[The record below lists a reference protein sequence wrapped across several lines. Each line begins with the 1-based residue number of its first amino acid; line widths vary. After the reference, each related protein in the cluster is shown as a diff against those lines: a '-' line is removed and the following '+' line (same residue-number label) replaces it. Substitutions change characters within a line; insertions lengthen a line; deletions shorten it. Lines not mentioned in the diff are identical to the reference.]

1 MFSRTP
7 SRLPFRGA
15 SVALGGKA
23 AALVE
28 VLPSLDGSEAKLLLL
43 FLLHPD
49 TTLATPV
56 STARLAARAGFSAS
70 QTQAALQC
78 FVQQGWFERELRG
91 SAGTCYRWRL
101 GPEGAG
107 PPKAECPVA
116 RNAGAPNDSGAP
128 GLQKG
133 QAQNRIGPGT
143 SAGRTRRLSCR
154 PPDWVSRGRKAMAA
168 LSPTAQESDWE
179 WFLTSAGG
187 EERLAMCLV
196 WLHEVAWQSF
206 EDAFRLKLRVRVE
219 CPQEIREAPQ
229 PV

>member
-1 MFSRTP
+1 MQKLSLPTP
-7 SRLPFRGA
+7 QNSHECSLERPVGSLSGELP
-15 SVALGGKA
+15 SLSGKA

-56 STARLAARAGFSAS
+56 STARLAARAGLSAS
-70 QTQAALQC
+70 RTQAALQC

-101 GPEGAG
+101 GTEGAG
-107 PPKAECPVA
+107 PPEPECPVA

-128 GLQKG
+128 AAFGASPKPD
-133 QAQNRIGPGT
+133 GPGT

-154 PPDWVSRGRKAMAA
+154 PQTG
-168 LSPTAQESDWE
+168 
-179 WFLTSAGG
+179 
-187 EERLAMCLV
+187 
-196 WLHEVAWQSF
+196 
-206 EDAFRLKLRVRVE
+206 
-219 CPQEIREAPQ
+219 
-229 PV
+229 